1 MSDYELYEGLQDSI
15 NRRINQY
22 ASVKGIHPSPG
33 WIRNP
38 EKRSKLNRD
47 VAIHMAQNPKDT
59 AKYAAEKLL
68 SKLRPQPKPK
78 PKPRIATS
86 SKPSSK
92 LTPYQQSQLER
103 QRRKG
108 TSIDRSTNPYYVT
121 GTNR

>member
-1 MSDYELYEGLQDSI
+1 VSDYELYEGLQDSI

-38 EKRSKLNRD
+38 EKRNKLNRD

-78 PKPRIATS
+78 PRIATS

-92 LTPYQQSQLER
+92 LTLYQQSQLER

-108 TSIDRSTNPYYVT
+108 TSFDRSTNPYYVT